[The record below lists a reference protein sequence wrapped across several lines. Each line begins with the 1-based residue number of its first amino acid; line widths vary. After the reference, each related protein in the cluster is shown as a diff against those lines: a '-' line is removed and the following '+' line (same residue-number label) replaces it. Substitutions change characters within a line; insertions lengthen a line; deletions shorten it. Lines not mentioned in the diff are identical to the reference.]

1 MDLPLES
8 GALAIKKKLKSGA
21 TAIFRLFSKEDLD
34 DIWQVFNQVV
44 NECKYIPVINPVTSR
59 FEKENWYFR
68 QKEEDNIVVVSEIDG
83 KVIGQ
88 CMIEHIGW
96 DAAYH
101 VGELGIII
109 SPDYRNLGIGLYLIQ
124 EALNVAHKKPFEKI
138 ILSCFH
144 TNLRALTL
152 YKKLG
157 FQEVGYREQQFKLN
171 GTFYDEVL
179 MELWLKDFKVKK

>member
-1 MDLPLES
+1 LLPKVE
-8 GALAIKKKLKSGA
+8 KLKNGTS
-21 TAIFRLFSKEDLD
+21 AIFRFFSRDDLD
-34 DIWQVFNQVV
+34 DIWNIFNKVV
-44 NECKYIPVINPVTSR
+44 QEGKYIPVINPVTSR

-68 QKEEDNIVVVSEIDG
+68 QKEEDNIVVVAEID
-83 KVIGQ
+83 KHVVGQ

-109 SPDYRNLGIGLYLIQ
+109 APEYRNIGIGQILIQ
-124 EALNVAHKKPFEKI
+124 ESLIAAQDKPFEKI

-144 TNLRALTL
+144 TNLRALNL

-157 FQEVGYREQQFKLN
+157 FQEVGYRDQQFKLN

-179 MELWLKDFKVKK
+179 MELWLKDVNFSAND